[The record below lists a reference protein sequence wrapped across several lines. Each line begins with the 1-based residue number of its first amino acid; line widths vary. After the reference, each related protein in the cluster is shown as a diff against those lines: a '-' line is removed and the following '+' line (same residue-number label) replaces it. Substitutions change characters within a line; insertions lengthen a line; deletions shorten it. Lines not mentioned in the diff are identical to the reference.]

1 MRGRFVVVWLAG
13 DFETDVADGLL
24 VGGWL
29 AADFE
34 TDVADGLLVGEQNK
48 SSKK

>member
-1 MRGRFVVVWLAG
+1 
-13 DFETDVADGLL
+13 

-48 SSKK
+48 SSKKRNQTSEKKT